1 MAKFTTDT
9 TFYGKPEAREFEAGK
24 EFEMTIKRA
33 EEVVANGKKVHNLDI
48 KLTRLDGPPE
58 KQKDVEQKEDA
69 AETSELQANETPVAD
84 EPKEEEPKN
93 EEKKARK

>member
-9 TFYGKPEAREFEAGK
+9 TFYGTKESHEFVAGK

-58 KQKDVEQKEDA
+58 KQEEVEPKEEA
-69 AETSELQANETPVAD
+69 AETSELQAVEPVAD
-84 EPKEEEPKN
+84 EPKEEEPKK

>member
-9 TFYGKPEAREFEAGK
+9 TFYGTKEAHEFAAGK

-58 KQKDVEQKEDA
+58 KQEDVEQKEDA
-69 AETSELQANETPVAD
+69 AETSDLKAV
-84 EPKEEEPKN
+84 EPKE

>member
-1 MAKFTTDT
+1 MAKYTTDT
-9 TFYGKPEAREFEAGK
+9 TFWGKTEAHEFKTGE

-58 KQKDVEQKEDA
+58 KQEEIEQKEEA
-69 AETSELQANETPVAD
+69 AETSELKPVEPVAD
-84 EPKEEEPKN
+84 ETKEEPKK

>member
-9 TFYGKPEAREFEAGK
+9 TFYGTKESHEFEAGK

-58 KQKDVEQKEDA
+58 KQEDVEQKEDA
-69 AETSELQANETPVAD
+69 AETSELQAVDPT
-84 EPKEEEPKN
+84 EEEPKK